1 MSSTAQLD
9 IFFGEDEDGK
19 NIKMNNMFLTCFH
32 EFRTYRNPQNC
43 SRNFSIE
50 IKNVAE
56 TVYFHKKDNLHLLK
70 EKTKHLKKQTIT

>member
-32 EFRTYRNPQNC
+32 EFRIYTNPQKLFKKYFL
-43 SRNFSIE
+43 FSFKTGYIE
-50 IKNVAE
+50 FF
-56 TVYFHKKDNLHLLK
+56 Y
-70 EKTKHLKKQTIT
+70 

>member
-32 EFRTYRNPQNC
+32 EFRIYEP
-43 SRNFSIE
+43 
-50 IKNVAE
+50 
-56 TVYFHKKDNLHLLK
+56 
-70 EKTKHLKKQTIT
+70 TKFCQKLFLIFF